1 MIDQQ
6 FHSYILGGL
15 IMTGCVVA
23 SIVTVASGVAAA
35 FFETAAA
42 AFLFEAV
49 KGAFE
54 EVACSETVPHAH
66 KKVAA

>member
-1 MIDQQ
+1 
-6 FHSYILGGL
+6 
-15 IMTGCVVA
+15 MTGCVVA
-23 SIVTVASGVAAA
+23 SIVTVASGVVAV

-42 AFLFEAV
+42 EFLFEAV

-54 EVACSETVPHAH
+54 EVACSDTVPHAH